1 MASKNYGDLVEYYK
15 KSLEISTANRDP
27 LRIANNNRYLGD
39 AYISLENYK
48 MAIEYYEKSLEM
60 STEIDIWL

>member
-39 AYISLENYK
+39 AYISLVHFRVGL
-48 MAIEYYEKSLEM
+48 I
-60 STEIDIWL
+60 

>member
-1 MASKNYGDLVEYYK
+1 MPLLLVKGIY
-15 KSLEISTANRDP
+15 
-27 LRIANNNRYLGD
+27 NNNGYLGD
-39 AYISLENYK
+39 AYISSENYK